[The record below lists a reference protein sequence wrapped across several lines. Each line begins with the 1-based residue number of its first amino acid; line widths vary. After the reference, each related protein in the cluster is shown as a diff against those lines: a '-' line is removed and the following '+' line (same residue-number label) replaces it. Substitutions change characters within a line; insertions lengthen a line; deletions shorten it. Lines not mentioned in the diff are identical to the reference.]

1 MDTLVI
7 GKNANKGSACCGFI
21 QTNKHKKKSPDF
33 AVGKKTVAVFGRHV
47 PDVLDSKR
55 WFGTAFGATSHLQF
69 LFAQLLGVAKLQSNV
84 VTLYLLCPSV

>member
-33 AVGKKTVAVFGRHV
+33 AVGKKRLLFLVDMFRMFWIRNAGSEPPLV
-47 PDVLDSKR
+47 PPPICS
-55 WFGTAFGATSHLQF
+55 F
-69 LFAQLLGVAKLQSNV
+69 
-84 VTLYLLCPSV
+84 YLRSC